1 MELLGEA
8 IDAIKDYLPNKGGV
22 TTEQMLEEALQ
33 DEDVRKFIL
42 HHEISDD
49 TIQTY
54 RSKLIEYHRGTEEG
68 KKLTLDYSDGYR
80 HAIIEVREEPPV
92 VVAKRGKLTLDNAT
106 ESMRGLNFENLVED
120 QYNSKVIK
128 SLKGYVNN
136 YDTLKQSPGIW
147 IYGDFGRGKTYML
160 GALAN
165 ELVAKG
171 ASVAFISARGF
182 AESYVYS
189 DYGER
194 EKYLKRISNQ
204 DVVIFDDMGVETL
217 SSKAF
222 EGIYALLDIRLSR
235 LQLKRDK
242 QLTFASSNLSISNY
256 VDKINNTDEE
266 DVNRY
271 LTRLANLFLQFKLGG
286 ENKRRR

>member
-1 MELLGEA
+1 MEALGEA
-8 IDAIKDYLPNKGGV
+8 IEAIKDYLPNKGGV
-22 TTEQMLEEALQ
+22 TTEQMLDEALQ
-33 DEDVRKFIL
+33 DEAVKEFVQVND
-42 HHEISDD
+42 ISED

-54 RSKLIEYHRGTEEG
+54 RSVLIDYHRRTQAGH
-68 KKLTLDYSDGYR
+68 KLELGYSDGYK
-80 HAIIEVREEPPV
+80 HAIVEVREGAPLSI
-92 VVAKRGKLTLDNAT
+92 AKRGNLTLDNAT
-106 ESMRGLNFENLVED
+106 ESTRGLKFVDLTRD

-128 SLKGYVNN
+128 SLESYVGN
-136 YDTLKQSPGIW
+136 YEKLNQGPGLW
-147 IYGDFGRGKTYML
+147 VYGDFGRGKTFML

-165 ELVAKG
+165 ELTEIGVN
-171 ASVAFISARGF
+171 VAFLSARGF
-182 AESYVYS
+182 TESYVYS

-194 EKYLKRISNQ
+194 EKYLRRIANK

-242 QLTFASSNLSISNY
+242 QLTFASSNLSITNY
-256 VDKINNTDEE
+256 VEKIDKADGD

-271 LTRLANLFLQFKLGG
+271 LTRLANLFMQFKLDG